1 MKRGITRREFEVT
14 DQAEILAIL
23 DKCKIVHIGLSDEGM
38 PYVVPM
44 NYGYEMK
51 NGSLTLYLHGA
62 TQGYKL
68 DVMKKNPNVFFEM
81 ECDVNAF
88 DGNLPCQYGT
98 SYTSLMGRGMA
109 EILEDPQEKQDAL
122 TILMKSQ
129 TGKDFEFNERMVSVV
144 SVIRIRV
151 DSYTA
156 KQRPLPLNM
165 R

>member
-14 DQAEILAIL
+14 DQNEILEIL
-23 DKCKIVHIGLSDEGM
+23 DKCKIVHIGMADEGM

-44 NYGYEMK
+44 NYGYEMEG
-51 NGSLTLYLHGA
+51 GSLTLYLHGA
-62 TQGYKL
+62 PEGYKL

-98 SYTSLMGRGMA
+98 SYTSLMGRGTA

-122 TILMKSQ
+122 TIFMKSQ
-129 TGKDFEFNERMVSVV
+129 TGKDFSFNEKMVSIV

-156 KQRPLPLNM
+156 KHRPLPLNM